1 MRPMKTD
8 FRNIRS
14 NKGMTYVE
22 LLVALSILAII
33 VVVFTPMLML
43 SYTRLYDAGEI
54 NVNTYEVKSSL
65 RNLSL

>member
-1 MRPMKTD
+1 MGQISGKDMRLMKVG
-8 FRNIRS
+8 FRNIKS
-14 NKGMTYVE
+14 KKGMTYIE

-54 NVNTYEVKSSL
+54 NVNT
-65 RNLSL
+65 